1 MIEVIFDEELTER
14 DARLTREWLQLDAG
28 KVFFRYIE
36 ESAKRHHGGVMG
48 SLSDNPIKDVL
59 SAQREV
65 GAEGALIQLMD
76 AVAFELTDQP
86 DS

>member
-28 KVFFRYIE
+28 KVFFKYIE
-36 ESAKRHHGGVMG
+36 EAAKRHHGGVMG

-65 GAEGALIQLMD
+65 GAEGALVQLME
-76 AVAFELTDQP
+76 AVRFELEDRE
-86 DS
+86 D